1 MLSPMLRSVDS
12 LCLQVITPLKDR
24 CGPQA
29 RVLTAELHGDEVRG
43 LAFCPGKVMRY
54 VLVAQNQKLK
64 TTELLKLTRA
74 SRQPAA

>member
-1 MLSPMLRSVDS
+1 MLRSVDR
-12 LCLQVITPLKDR
+12 LRCEVIAPLRDR

-43 LAFCPGKVMRY
+43 LAFCPGTVMRY

>member
-1 MLSPMLRSVDS
+1 MLRSVDR
-12 LCLQVITPLKDR
+12 LRREVTAPLRDR

-43 LAFCPGKVMRY
+43 LAFCPGTVMRY

-64 TTELLKLTRA
+64 TTELLKLSRA
-74 SRQPAA
+74 NRQPAA

>member
-1 MLSPMLRSVDS
+1 
-12 LCLQVITPLKDR
+12 
-24 CGPQA
+24 
-29 RVLTAELHGDEVRG
+29 
-43 LAFCPGKVMRY
+43 MRY

>member
-1 MLSPMLRSVDS
+1 MLRSVDR
-12 LCLQVITPLKDR
+12 LRLEVTTPLRDR

-29 RVLTAELHGDEVRG
+29 RVLTAEVHGDEVRG